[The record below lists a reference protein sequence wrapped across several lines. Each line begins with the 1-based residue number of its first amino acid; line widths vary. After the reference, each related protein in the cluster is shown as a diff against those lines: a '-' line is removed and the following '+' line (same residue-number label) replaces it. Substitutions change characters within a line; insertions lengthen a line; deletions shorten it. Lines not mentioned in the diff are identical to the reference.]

1 MTRSLLLVSLAAGSL
16 TAPVPAYP
24 AATELA
30 IRAITVRPAN
40 PVVGAHDSVS
50 LVIDVI
56 ARGARGKN
64 GVTVKVEPGA
74 PPGPLLS
81 AKPPVEDASDLPP
94 AAEPGL
100 QPPALPGP
108 PSPSSSWTP
117 GTSSAPAESTES
129 AGPAESAGP
138 SGSSAAPVGPA
149 GAAPG
154 SAYANPASGGP
165 VEGLRALM
173 PLPLTV
179 AAQPVAAQP
188 VGAQPGIDLQKAPST
203 GALPPRLVWRQGA
216 TPPARMA
223 ADWQT
228 WRFLPDKKLNRFYP
242 TGTWTISATARD
254 ADGATV
260 TEYASF
266 ELRRATRLSSVR
278 VERSPKSA
286 AGVRLRGSLTRIDPR
301 GFTDFGPYAKQRLR
315 LQWRGEGSPAWED
328 VAETTTDAAGAFV
341 QTVPPRRGGLW
352 RVHFPGNPHYAPY
365 TTKPRQIAS

>member
-81 AKPPVEDASDLPP
+81 AKPPVEDAPDLPP

-108 PSPSSSWTP
+108 PSSSSWEP
-117 GTSSAPAESTES
+117 GTSSAPAESS
-129 AGPAESAGP
+129 GPAGSAESAGP

-179 AAQPVAAQP
+179 AADPGAVEPGAAEP
-188 VGAQPGIDLQKAPST
+188 RVDLQKAPST
-203 GALPPRLVWRQGA
+203 GTLPSRLVWRQGA

-286 AGVRLRGSLTRIDPR
+286 GGVRLRGSLTRIDPR

>member
-30 IRAITVRPAN
+30 IRAITVRPAE

-64 GVTVKVEPGA
+64 GVTVKVEPGV

-81 AKPPVEDASDLPP
+81 AKPPVSDTPDLPP
-94 AAEPGL
+94 DSG
-100 QPPALPGP
+100 PALPGP
-108 PSPSSSWTP
+108 SSPSSPSSP
-117 GTSSAPAESTES
+117 GTSAESPGTSGAPDTAPGLVPEDS
-129 AGPAESAGP
+129 P
-138 SGSSAAPVGPA
+138 SGGAA
-149 GAAPG
+149 GAPLAQLPL
-154 SAYANPASGGP
+154 AIVANPK
-165 VEGLRALM
+165 L
-173 PLPLTV
+173 
-179 AAQPVAAQP
+179 
-188 VGAQPGIDLQKAPST
+188 DLQKAPFAST
-203 GALPPRLVWRQGA
+203 LPNRLVWRQA
-216 TPPARMA
+216 EAPPARMA
-223 ADWQT
+223 GDWQT

-242 TGTWTISATARD
+242 TGTWTISATARG

-266 ELRRATRLSSVR
+266 ELRRATKLSSVR
-278 VERSPKSA
+278 VERAPKSA
-286 AGVRLRGSLTRIDPR
+286 GGVRLRGSLTRIDPR

-341 QTVPPRRGGLW
+341 QTVPSRRGGLW
-352 RVHFPGNPHYAPY
+352 RVHFPGNPHYASY

>member
-30 IRAITVRPAN
+30 IRAITVRPAE

-64 GVTVKVEPGA
+64 GVTVKVEPGV

-81 AKPPVEDASDLPP
+81 AKPPQPDPSGLPP
-94 AAEPGL
+94 ASE
-100 QPPALPGP
+100 PALPAPSTPYGP
-108 PSPSSSWTP
+108 DTPSEPPASPDARP
-117 GTSSAPAESTES
+117 GIVPEDA
-129 AGPAESAGP
+129 P
-138 SGSSAAPVGPA
+138 SGGPA
-149 GAAPG
+149 GAPLAQ
-154 SAYANPASGGP
+154 
-165 VEGLRALM
+165 M
-173 PLPLTV
+173 PLALV
-179 AAQPVAAQP
+179 ADPRL
-188 VGAQPGIDLQKAPST
+188 DLQKAPVT
-203 GALPPRLVWRQGA
+203 NALPPRLVWRQGEV
-216 TPPARMA
+216 PPARMA
-223 ADWQT
+223 GDWQT

-278 VERSPKSA
+278 VERSPKA
-286 AGVRLRGSLTRIDPR
+286 AGGVRLRGSLTRIDPR

-328 VAETTTDAAGAFV
+328 AGETTTDAAGAFV
-341 QTVPPRRGGLW
+341 QTVPSRRGGVW
-352 RVHFPGNPHYAPY
+352 RIHFPGNSHYAAY